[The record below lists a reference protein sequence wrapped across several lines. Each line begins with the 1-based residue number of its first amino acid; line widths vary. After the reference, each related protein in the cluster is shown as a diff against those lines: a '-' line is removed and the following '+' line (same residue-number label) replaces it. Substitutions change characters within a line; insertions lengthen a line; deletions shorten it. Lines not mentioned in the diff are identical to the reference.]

1 MTQEQRAVPC
11 IELVYDRDCPNADRA
26 RAAIRQA
33 LVAIRAPV
41 VWREWDSA
49 GDETPV
55 ALRMLGSPTILVNGQ
70 DVARVGSSVTLPV
83 ANSCRI
89 YHDDRGRASGAPSV
103 DLILRAL
110 SSAGTP
116 PGGT

>member
-1 MTQEQRAVPC
+1 MTQERRAVPC
-11 IELVYDRDCPNADRA
+11 IELVYDRDCPNVDRA

-49 GDETPV
+49 ADATPV
-55 ALRMLGSPTILVNGQ
+55 ALRMLGSPTVLVNGH
-70 DVARVGSSVTLPV
+70 DVAGAGSSVVPPV

-89 YHDDRGRASGAPSV
+89 YRDDGGAVSGAPSV
-103 DLILRAL
+103 EVILRAMTTTG
-110 SSAGTP
+110 APREIT
-116 PGGT
+116 